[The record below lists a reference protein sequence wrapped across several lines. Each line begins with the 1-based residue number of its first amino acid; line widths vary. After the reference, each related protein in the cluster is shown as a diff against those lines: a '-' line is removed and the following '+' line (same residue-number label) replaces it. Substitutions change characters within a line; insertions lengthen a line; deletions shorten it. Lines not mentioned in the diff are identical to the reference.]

1 MYAVAYKFTLLP
13 SALAHG
19 RRRAEAEFTDIW
31 GAMTTYFKAECGA
44 LGSRLHRGQDGA
56 FYAYAQW
63 PDAQTYN
70 AVSEITPS
78 QDFAKL
84 RLRWAELCA
93 PSEILFAGP
102 VELDLIAASPS

>member
-1 MYAVAYKFTLLP
+1 MFAVSYKFTLLP
-13 SALAHG
+13 SALTQG
-19 RRRAEAEFTDIW
+19 RRRAEAEFIDLW
-31 GAMTTYFKAECGA
+31 AAMTTFFKTECGA

-63 PDAQTYN
+63 PDAQTFN
-70 AVSEITPS
+70 AAREVTPS

-102 VELDLIAASPS
+102 VEVDLTAP